1 MDKKSERTKTV
12 ETVINKPIEVSM
24 EELRVKILT
33 SCADAK
39 MNLYFID
46 SVLESVY
53 KEVHKQYVIDLN
65 NRTKEYYDSIKD
77 DNETQEEAENK
88 NGKEGE

>member
-1 MDKKSERTKTV
+1 MDNKSKRVKTV
-12 ETVINKPIEVSM
+12 DKVINKPIEVSM

-53 KEVHKQYVIDLN
+53 KEVHEQYILNLN
-65 NRTKEYYDSIKD
+65 NRTKEYYDSLKD
-77 DNETQEEAENK
+77 DNETQKEAENK